1 MSSIKTRILE
11 YLDFKGIQRE
21 DFFRKINM
29 SYSSFRGEAK
39 ERPLNSDAV
48 DSILTLSS
56 DLNPLWLISNKGSM
70 LLDDIKLS
78 HVNEPQAVYSMR
90 TDSIQEAQRIPLFDI
105 EAAAG
110 IIPMFENIGAKP
122 IDEYISLPRV
132 PKCDGAVFI
141 TGDSMYPLLKSGDIV
156 AYKII
161 HDYKNEIFWG
171 EMYLISIEM
180 ADEFFMSVKYVQK
193 SEIGEDWI
201 KLVSQNSNHQSKDI
215 EIKRIRSMAIVKAS
229 VRINSM

>member
-1 MSSIKTRILE
+1 MSSIKARTLE
-11 YLDFKGIQRE
+11 FLDFKGIQRQ
-21 DFFRKINM
+21 DFFDKIKM
-29 SYSSFRGEAK
+29 SYSSFRGDAK

-48 DSILTLSS
+48 DSILTLNP
-56 DLNPLWLISNKGSM
+56 DLNPIWLISGKGSM
-70 LLDDIKLS
+70 LLDDNKMS
-78 HVNEPQAVYSMR
+78 QFHEEQAVYKLR
-90 TDSIQEAQRIPLFDI
+90 TDPIQEEQRIPLFEI

-110 IIPMFENIGAKP
+110 MIPMFENIGAKQT
-122 IDEYISLPRV
+122 DEYISLPRV

-161 HDYKNEIFWG
+161 NDFSSEIFWG

-180 ADEFFMSVKYVQK
+180 AGESFISVKYVQK
-193 SEIGEDWI
+193 SEYGDDWI
-201 KLVSQNSNHQSKDI
+201 KLVSQNINHQPKDI
-215 EIKRIRSMAIVKAS
+215 ELKKIRSMAIVKAS